1 MLGEVLRAQGAQGT
15 QGTTSAPTAAAA
27 ERASPRQS
35 EAPAASAPPAQI
47 TEDDWQ
53 VMNARL
59 EEHEQ
64 VKVASSSKYR
74 LTISG
79 IALFNVFDTS
89 GQVDNLDAPSTAIA
103 VAANGSGSLS
113 ASFRQSLLGLRG
125 IGPRSSERVRA
136 RTCKW
141 IS

>member
-1 MLGEVLRAQGAQGT
+1 MLGQVLRAQGAQGT
-15 QGTTSAPTAAAA
+15 TSATAAAGEGTSAPAN
-27 ERASPRQS
+27 PQ
-35 EAPAASAPPAQI
+35 APAATAPPAQI
-47 TEDDWQ
+47 SEDDWQ

-103 VAANGSGSLS
+103 VTANGSGSLS
-113 ASFRQSLLGLRG
+113 ASFRQSLLGRG
-125 IGPRSSERVRA
+125 ASDRASSERVRA